1 MKEEDSL
8 LIPKTAA
15 AAATSQVHILAS
27 LVGSH
32 TPQWSPPSH
41 QPVVSAEEAEEEG
54 GEGGQGRL
62 VWGELGDHSQEVHS
76 NMEEEEEE
84 EQLGGGGGDGAA
96 TPSPPPSRPLCF
108 PPPQQ
113 EDYTEVEVEEEM
125 EQLLIPE
132 TAAVATFRVH
142 TLAPLVSNHTPHQPV
157 VSAAEE
163 EEEMEQLLIPETAAA
178 TFRVHILAPSEV
190 NSGAPHQLVVSAE
203 EEEEEEEVAEGRQD
217 TLIWGDLRDHGGQH
231 DFSDDDLEL
240 QIAVDWL
247 ALGNQVPLMASFA
260 GDWAGLLI
268 DD

>member
-132 TAAVATFRVH
+132 TAA
-142 TLAPLVSNHTPHQPV
+142 
-157 VSAAEE
+157 
-163 EEEMEQLLIPETAAA
+163 A

>member
-41 QPVVSAEEAEEEG
+41 QPVVSAEEA
-54 GEGGQGRL
+54 
-62 VWGELGDHSQEVHS
+62 
-76 NMEEEEEE
+76 
-84 EQLGGGGGDGAA
+84 
-96 TPSPPPSRPLCF
+96 
-108 PPPQQ
+108 
-113 EDYTEVEVEEEM
+113 
-125 EQLLIPE
+125 
-132 TAAVATFRVH
+132 
-142 TLAPLVSNHTPHQPV
+142 
-157 VSAAEE
+157 
-163 EEEMEQLLIPETAAA
+163 
-178 TFRVHILAPSEV
+178 
-190 NSGAPHQLVVSAE
+190 
-203 EEEEEEEVAEGRQD
+203 EEEVAEGRQD